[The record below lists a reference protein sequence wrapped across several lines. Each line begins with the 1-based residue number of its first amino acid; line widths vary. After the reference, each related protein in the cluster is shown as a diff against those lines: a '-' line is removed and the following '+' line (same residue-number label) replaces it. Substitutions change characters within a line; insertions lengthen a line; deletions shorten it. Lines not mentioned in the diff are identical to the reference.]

1 MYGFA
6 QSRLMSRGGL
16 MIALSVVALAV
27 GSKSIRAAELIMVHS
42 PICEWCETWEHE
54 VGVIYA
60 RTSQGGRAP
69 LRRVDIDDVET
80 SKFRVQRPVT
90 YTPTFLLVHE
100 TREVGRITGYPGESH
115 FWYFLDE
122 LLNKVPGG
130 GLRGC
135 QPDTPRTAQTKPTT
149 GKQLC

>member
-16 MIALSVVALAV
+16 LFALLVVALAV
-27 GSKSIRAAELIMVHS
+27 SSKSTRAAELIMVHS

-69 LRRVDIDDVET
+69 LRRVDIDDVEA
-80 SKFRVQRPVT
+80 SKFRVRRPVT

-100 TREVGRITGYPGESH
+100 TQEVGRITGYPGESH
-115 FWYFLDE
+115 FWHFLDE
-122 LLNKVPGG
+122 LLKKVPAGAP
-130 GLRGC
+130 RGC
-135 QPDTPRTAQTKPTT
+135 QQDTPRTAQSNPTT
-149 GKQLC
+149 GKRLC